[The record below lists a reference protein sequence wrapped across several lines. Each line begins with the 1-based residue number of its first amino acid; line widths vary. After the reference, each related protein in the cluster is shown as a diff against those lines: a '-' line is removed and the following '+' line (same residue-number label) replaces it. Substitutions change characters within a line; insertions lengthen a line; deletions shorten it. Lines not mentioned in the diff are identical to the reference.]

1 MTAHPTTSSSTEQE
15 RPTARPRRRKRPA
28 GFALR
33 RGLLYLMLALIAAVF
48 LGPFLLLLS
57 TGLKPID
64 QPVYSFPPQII
75 PMPPVLTW
83 LHEAWNAIPFARML
97 LNSVIYTVITVPL
110 YLLVSAMTAYPLAR
124 VQFPGR
130 SLFFLMF
137 LSIMFMPAEL
147 MLVPRFLVMTE
158 LGLTDTYAAVILP
171 ALLSSLGI
179 FLLRQTFA
187 DIPREVIEAARID
200 GASEW
205 GIFASVVVPMAKPTM
220 ALLSILGFISV
231 WNSFVWPLV
240 VLTSQE
246 KFPITLGIAYLS
258 GVSGTDVRG
267 LAAGTMVS
275 LIPVIAVFMLLQR
288 RILSSMGGAVKG

>member
-1 MTAHPTTSSSTEQE
+1 VTIRTSPIDDDREHAKL
-15 RPTARPRRRKRPA
+15 RHRRKRPTS
-28 GFALR
+28 FYVR
-33 RGLLYLMLALIAAVF
+33 RGLIYVVLLLVAAVF
-48 LGPFLLLLS
+48 VGPFVLLLS
-57 TGLKPID
+57 TGLKPPH

-75 PMPPVLTW
+75 PLPPVLTW
-83 LHEAWNAIPFARML
+83 LNEAWNAIPFARML
-97 LNSVIYTVITVPL
+97 VNSVAYTVVTVPL

-124 VQFPGR
+124 IRFPAR
-130 SLFFLMF
+130 SAFFIMF
-137 LSIMFMPAEL
+137 LSIMFMPPEL
-147 MLVPRFLVMTE
+147 MLVPRFLVMNE
-158 LGLTDTYAAVILP
+158 LGMTDTYAAVIIP

-187 DIPREVIEAARID
+187 GIPDEVIEAARID

-205 GIFASVVVPMAKPTM
+205 GVFHRVVLPMARPTM

-240 VLTSQE
+240 VLNTQQ

-275 LIPVIAVFMLLQR
+275 LIPVIAVFMILQR
-288 RILSSMGGAVKG
+288 RILDSMGGAVKG